1 MSKGR
6 RTFSLNYLFASFFGA
21 LMIAGAFAYYNY
33 KFSQYKFIDF
43 EKLVFYK
50 KADLFYPKKENYVV
64 LVYSSRQT
72 DFKDIFSKIK
82 HDYPIIAI
90 DIHQSKRDGKE
101 QGVEFVS
108 SGINTLLK
116 FVQRFN
122 IYEVPTAF
130 YIKKQNKNQYKQNS
144 PIQTIR

>member
-1 MSKGR
+1 MSNGR

-33 KFSQYKFIDF
+33 KFSEYKFIDF

-50 KADLFYPKKENYVV
+50 KADLFYPKNDEYIV
-64 LVYSSRQT
+64 LVYSSNQVDFRQ
-72 DFKDIFSKIK
+72 IFSKIK
-82 HDYPIIAI
+82 QDHPILAI
-90 DIHQSKRDGKE
+90 DLHQSKREGE
-101 QGVEFVS
+101 QKGVIFVS

-116 FVQRFN
+116 FIQRFN

-144 PIQTIR
+144 PTQTIR